1 MNSLKNRPLLSK
13 FRPLVTAVLVSI
25 ALVLG
30 WMLVRK
36 WQRDA
41 FMLAA
46 PSNVSVNTQNSGT
59 SKPNAALPTQPQQVG
74 IDSNL
79 SKTQKEMLKG
89 KPQDISDLNG
99 LLVKSNDAAS
109 HYRYLMQVFK
119 NKNRIAFDAYSESF
133 PNLPEVLIE
142 FLEQEP
148 NRTFDLM
155 FSVLQTED
163 ARLIKTIADLPSM
176 SRLKELKG
184 RNLPITPILLKAI
197 NTNDS
202 ALFRSIEPIPSATT
216 FHGVNAI
223 QPATLP
229 SFADDYMEYIVR
241 SPSDSISK
249 LADDTFSDKLF
260 RTELLK
266 SNSPVWARAFS
277 KCSAKFRIEFLPSVI
292 EAKNKQ
298 VAIGACS
305 DGFDPQDSKLRWL
318 TSKQEIKSDPASVL
332 NTIEQTWP
340 GCLKDVI
347 ATIPVARLAPWW
359 EADLQSC
366 SWLDHRE
373 RLAKWLPVCKGEL
386 SKGTKMGLGGRDLQT
401 MMIQEKPWLIPWVA
415 ENNVVELKESIPEV
429 QFYLAVKNRDRV
441 RISEMLTVHF
451 TWSQPGRIFSPELFL
466 IQERDEDGLR
476 NLLKRKF
483 TLTHQPNTPSA
494 ISAAFRVC
502 RDSNGKLEPA
512 IPTLLAEHGA
522 IESNEVLWELLSED
536 SEAVF
541 DLFEKA
547 PAFTSAS
554 ANFLPQLIVVSMS
567 RRKPTIARKLFA
579 ALMSIEQN
587 KRLASGIA
595 TPSAS
600 LDDFLITLQ
609 KDLYA
614 TKTADLC
621 LAAVESPELIEDF
634 LLHGISFSYSDLLFA
649 TEKKKPESVLALLR
663 DPNLQLLTVEQL
675 NKLKDRAK
683 SRGDQVI
690 LSAITNLEAA
700 P

>member
-1 MNSLKNRPLLSK
+1 MIKSL
-13 FRPLVTAVLVSI
+13 
-25 ALVLG
+25 
-30 WMLVRK
+30 
-36 WQRDA
+36 
-41 FMLAA
+41 
-46 PSNVSVNTQNSGT
+46 
-59 SKPNAALPTQPQQVG
+59 
-74 IDSNL
+74 
-79 SKTQKEMLKG
+79 
-89 KPQDISDLNG
+89 
-99 LLVKSNDAAS
+99 
-109 HYRYLMQVFK
+109 
-119 NKNRIAFDAYSESF
+119 
-133 PNLPEVLIE
+133 
-142 FLEQEP
+142 
-148 NRTFDLM
+148 
-155 FSVLQTED
+155 
-163 ARLIKTIADLPSM
+163 ADLPLM
-176 SRLKELKG
+176 SSLKELKG
-184 RNLPITPILLKAI
+184 RGLPITPVLLKAI
-197 NTNDS
+197 NTNDA
-202 ALFRSIEPIPSATT
+202 ALFRSIESIPSATP
-216 FHGVNAI
+216 FYGVNAI

-260 RTELLK
+260 LTELLK
-266 SNSPVWARAFS
+266 SKSSIWARAFS
-277 KCSAKFRIEFLPSVI
+277 KCSAKFRIELLPSVI

-318 TSKQEIKSDPASVL
+318 TSGQEIKSDPASVL

-340 GCLKDVI
+340 GCLKDAI
-347 ATIPVARLAPWW
+347 ATIPVARLATWW

-366 SWLDHRE
+366 SWLDHRQ

-386 SKGTKMGLGGRDLQT
+386 SQGTKMGLGGRDLQT
-401 MMIQEKPWLIPWVA
+401 MLIQEKPWLIPWVA
-415 ENNVVELKESIPEV
+415 ENQVIELKESIPEFH
-429 QFYLAVKNRDRV
+429 FYLAVKNRDRA

-451 TWSQPGRIFSPELFL
+451 TWTQPGRIFLPELFL

-483 TLTHQPNTPSA
+483 TLTRNPNTPSA
-494 ISAAFRVC
+494 ISAAFQVC

-554 ANFLPQLIVVSMS
+554 GRFLPQLIVLSTS

-587 KRLASGIA
+587 KRLTSGIA
-595 TPSAS
+595 TPSTS
-600 LDDFLITLQ
+600 LDDFLIKLQ
-609 KDLYA
+609 NDLYA

-634 LLHGISFSYSDLLFA
+634 LLYGIAFSYSDLLFA

-663 DPNLQLLTVEQL
+663 DPNLQTLTAEQL
-675 NKLKDRAK
+675 SKLKDRAK

-690 LSAITNLEAA
+690 LSAIMNIEAT